1 MVNHVDSLMAHSGVT
16 CLLRCLQAG
25 SQSDTTGSIDWKQY
39 QQIVSTDMYWSV
51 LYSFY
56 YYLVLFV
63 CLLVLASEN
72 EAFMD
77 NHLSELCV

>member
-16 CLLRCLQAG
+16 CLLRCSQAG
-25 SQSDTTGSIDWKQY
+25 SQSNTTGSIDWKQY
-39 QQIVSTDMYWSV
+39 QQIVSTDMYWSA

-77 NHLSELCV
+77 NHLSQLRV